1 MSGLFQ
7 TLRDR
12 VDSNARR
19 AVEVYSDELPDY
31 REAARSSRV
40 RDAMLEFARFLR
52 SREVELCM
60 AESPFTERDLAMLRA
75 VGEERGANG
84 MSLTSQRRIL
94 GLHSVL
100 TLREMDEA
108 AGPNDVDVVMRML
121 GWLPVNGLD
130 AQRAYTQG
138 FLEGQKRALPVVRRV
153 QGLARALLT
162 DDSVANDLATSL
174 RMGGT
179 ERYQVLVVRMSGGPL
194 PEGDARCA
202 GVVDDLLTRHQVPMT
217 WLQPEE
223 FVALLPVSEPA
234 PEARVEVEAG
244 MEAAER
250 RALDVVRDLAE
261 IVGRPCSVGAAVG
274 RIGALA
280 GAHGLARRIS
290 RVAPPEVAPRRL
302 HTLCDV
308 FVELG
313 VTELP
318 QIDEW
323 LRDLAAR
330 LAAGPDL
337 VATLDAFYRH
347 DMHRL
352 HTAGALHIHP
362 RTLDYRLHRVRELA
376 GMDPGSTRGVR
387 TLSTVVARLLAGR
400 WAEAPAP

>member
-1 MSGLFQ
+1 MSGLYQ

-19 AVEVYSDELPDY
+19 AVEVYTDELPDY
-31 REAARSSRV
+31 REAARNSRV

-60 AESPFTERDLAMLRA
+60 DGSPFTERDLAMLRA

-108 AGPNDVDVVMRML
+108 AGPNDVDLVMRML
-121 GWLPVNGLD
+121 GWLPTNGLD
-130 AQRAYTQG
+130 AQRAYTRG

-153 QGLARALLT
+153 QGLARALLA
-162 DDSVANDLATSL
+162 DDSVASDLAESL
-174 RMGGT
+174 RMGGV
-179 ERYQVLVVRMSGGPL
+179 ERYQVLVIRLSGGPL
-194 PEGDARCA
+194 PEGDACCA
-202 GVVDDLLTRHQVPMT
+202 GVVDNLLNRHQVPMT
-217 WLQPEE
+217 WHQPDE
-223 FVALLPVSEPA
+223 FVALLPVSEQE
-234 PEARVEVEAG
+234 PEAG
-244 MEAAER
+244 TEAAER
-250 RALDVVRDLAE
+250 RALAVVRDLAE
-261 IVGRPCSVGAAVG
+261 IVARACSVGAAVG
-274 RIGALA
+274 RVGALA
-280 GAHGLARRIS
+280 GALALARRIS
-290 RVAPPEVAPRRL
+290 RVAPPESPPRRL
-302 HTLCDV
+302 HTLRDV

-323 LRDLAAR
+323 LRDLATR
-330 LAAGPDL
+330 LASGPDL

-347 DMHRL
+347 DMNRL

-387 TLSTVVARLLAGR
+387 TLSTVVARLLSGR